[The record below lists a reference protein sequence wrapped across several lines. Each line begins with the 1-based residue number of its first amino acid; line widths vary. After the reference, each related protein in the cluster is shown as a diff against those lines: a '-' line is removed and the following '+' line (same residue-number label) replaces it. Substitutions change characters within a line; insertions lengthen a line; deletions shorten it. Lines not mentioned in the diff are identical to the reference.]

1 MLNSSTEVTA
11 TRIRSMGDDNAPA
24 PKTAGASNP
33 SGSAA
38 ASTADATPPTVA
50 PAATQDNSAGA
61 AKTSTAPIQTPQI
74 TAAPAPAVVASN
86 ASALQYDSK
95 SALAIAARDN
105 RPTKPARA
113 AATAA
118 QADSKP
124 QQAPPSTAVVTAP
137 AAPTVA
143 AAVDKSDSRSAVTE
157 PANLPASAQT
167 ARTATTAAVPA
178 SMPATTAPAAVQAPA
193 PDASQAVAAR
203 SYSPPTADANPLAG
217 MPLPNLP
224 SLAGPTPPDAPA
236 TNTQIARADV
246 TDLAAGQASAGDQT
260 QLAQAELRKAQ
271 DRIGL
276 SDAQVGQLQ
285 QAQDKLAAGDSGTAF
300 LLLQELN
307 AQLQTE
313 TRSYVVQ
320 ENESLWH
327 VAGQQ
332 EVYGNSYLW
341 PLVWQAN
348 KHRVKQPYQLY
359 KGLRLTIPAHP
370 TLQEVSEA
378 LAYSKNNS
386 GEGMRPAT
394 DPQASTAASAPT
406 TPAPAPATPAAAAP
420 AAPVATPAAEPTSA
434 TPGAAP
440 SN

>member
-1 MLNSSTEVTA
+1 
-11 TRIRSMGDDNAPA
+11 
-24 PKTAGASNP
+24 
-33 SGSAA
+33 
-38 ASTADATPPTVA
+38 
-50 PAATQDNSAGA
+50 
-61 AKTSTAPIQTPQI
+61 
-74 TAAPAPAVVASN
+74 
-86 ASALQYDSK
+86 
-95 SALAIAARDN
+95 
-105 RPTKPARA
+105 
-113 AATAA
+113 
-118 QADSKP
+118 
-124 QQAPPSTAVVTAP
+124 
-137 AAPTVA
+137 
-143 AAVDKSDSRSAVTE
+143 
-157 PANLPASAQT
+157 
-167 ARTATTAAVPA
+167 
-178 SMPATTAPAAVQAPA
+178 
-193 PDASQAVAAR
+193 
-203 SYSPPTADANPLAG
+203 

-236 TNTQIARADV
+236 VNTQIARADV
-246 TDLAAGQASAGDQT
+246 TDPAAGQAPAGDQA
-260 QLAQAELRKAQ
+260 QLAQAELKKAQ

-307 AQLQTE
+307 MQLQTE
-313 TRSYVVQ
+313 TRSYVVR

-327 VAGQQ
+327 VASQQ

-348 KHRVKQPYQLY
+348 KHKVKQPYQLY

-378 LAYSKNNS
+378 LTYSKNNG

-394 DPQASTAASAPT
+394 DPQASASASAAAPS
-406 TPAPAPATPAAAAP
+406 TPASALATP

-434 TPGAAP
+434 APGAAP

>member
-1 MLNSSTEVTA
+1 MLNSSTEVIA
-11 TRIRSMGDDNAPA
+11 TRIRSAGDDNAPA
-24 PKTAGASNP
+24 PKTPATPNP
-33 SGSAA
+33 SGGAMASAA
-38 ASTADATPPTVA
+38 GATTPVVA
-50 PAATQDNSAGA
+50 TAATQNIDASA
-61 AKTSTAPIQTPQI
+61 AKASTTVQAPQT
-74 TAAPAPAVVASN
+74 TGATAPAVAAS
-86 ASALQYDSK
+86 SAPVPQYDAK
-95 SALAIAARDN
+95 SPMAIAAWDN
-105 RPTKPARA
+105 RPAKPVKA

-118 QADSKP
+118 QADSKT
-124 QQAPPSTAVVTAP
+124 QQPPSATTAATAP
-137 AAPTVA
+137 AAAVSA
-143 AAVDKSDSRSAVTE
+143 AT
-157 PANLPASAQT
+157 PAI
-167 ARTATTAAVPA
+167 
-178 SMPATTAPAAVQAPA
+178 TAPAVVPPPA
-193 PDASQAVAAR
+193 PDTSQAVAAR
-203 SYSPPTADANPLAG
+203 AYAPPAADANSVAG

-224 SLAGPTPPDAPA
+224 SLAGPPPADASA
-236 TNTQIARADV
+236 ANTQIARADV
-246 TDLAAGQASAGDQT
+246 SDPAAGQAPVGDQA

-307 AQLQTE
+307 MQLQTE

-348 KHRVKQPYQLY
+348 KHKVKQPYQLY

-378 LAYSKNNS
+378 LAYSKNNG

-394 DPQASTAASAPT
+394 NPQAPAAAPASAPAA
-406 TPAPAPATPAAAAP
+406 PAPAAASTPAPATPAAAP
-420 AAPVATPAAEPTSA
+420 TAEPTSA
-434 TPGAAP
+434 APAAAP

>member
-11 TRIRSMGDDNAPA
+11 TRIRSASDDNAPT
-24 PKTAGASNP
+24 PKTPAAPNP
-33 SGSAA
+33 NGSAT
-38 ASTADATPPTVA
+38 ASSANATPPVVA
-50 PAATQDNSAGA
+50 PAATQDSSAPSAVKASA
-61 AKTSTAPIQTPQI
+61 APVQTPR
-74 TAAPAPAVVASN
+74 TTSATAPAVVAS
-86 ASALQYDSK
+86 SAPQYDSK
-95 SALAIAARDN
+95 SPMAIAARDN
-105 RPTKPARA
+105 QAAKPVKAP
-113 AATAA
+113 ATAA
-118 QADSKP
+118 QADSKI
-124 QQAPPSTAVVTAP
+124 QQPPSGTP
-137 AAPTVA
+137 MAAT
-143 AAVDKSDSRSAVTE
+143 VDKSDSRSAATE
-157 PANLPASAQT
+157 PANLPSSPQAARTTTTATASAST
-167 ARTATTAAVPA
+167 PA
-178 SMPATTAPAAVQAPA
+178 IAAPAVIQPPS
-193 PDASQAVAAR
+193 PDASQAIAAR
-203 SYSPPTADANPLAG
+203 SYSPPAADANSLAG

-224 SLAGPTPPDAPA
+224 TLAGPTPPDAPA
-236 TNTQIARADV
+236 ANTQIARAD
-246 TDLAAGQASAGDQT
+246 TGDLAAGQAPAGDQV

-307 AQLQTE
+307 MQLQTE

-348 KHRVKQPYQLY
+348 KHKVKQPYQLY

-378 LAYSKNNS
+378 LAYSKNN
-386 GEGMRPAT
+386 GVEGMRPAA
-394 DPQASTAASAPT
+394 DPQASTAAAPT
-406 TPAPAPATPAAAAP
+406 TPAPAPAPATPAAIPAPTPAAP
-420 AAPVATPAAEPTSA
+420 AATPAAEPTSA
-434 TPGAAP
+434 APGAAP